1 MKSKTLFNGI
11 LTAVLAALGIKA
23 DAASYPDVM
32 AAPGA
37 AAGSGDTV
45 NIAAGTHTEAA
56 AAVNRNI
63 TVKGAGADNAVIQA
77 ATAWKIL

>member
-1 MKSKTLFNGI
+1 MKSRTLFNGI

-23 DAASYPDVM
+23 DAASYPDAM

-56 AAVNRNI
+56 A
-63 TVKGAGADNAVIQA
+63 
-77 ATAWKIL
+77 TAWEIL